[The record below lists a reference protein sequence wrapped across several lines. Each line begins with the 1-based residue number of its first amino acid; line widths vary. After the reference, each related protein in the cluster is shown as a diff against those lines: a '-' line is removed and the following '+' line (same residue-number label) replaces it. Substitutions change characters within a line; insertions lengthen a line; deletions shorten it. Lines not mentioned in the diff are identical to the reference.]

1 MNLVRDIESDEGVRR
16 QAKGTAM
23 GKSVIIIGA
32 GMGGLASGVYG
43 QANGYRTEIF
53 EQHALPGGQCASW
66 KRKGYTFDGC
76 IHHLF
81 GCGSDSAL
89 YGLWEELGA
98 MPRELAPTVECVS
111 VASPEDKVFTDYWD
125 TELLMHHLKDLAP
138 ADSRVIEQYVGA
150 IPKFARTDFLGEAML
165 GSRLKLAAILPRMVP
180 ILKYFR
186 PTMAQYAEKFS
197 DPFLRRAFPLLEYS
211 LTEAPLMIHLVKHA
225 YGLKNWIAWPVGASR
240 DFAKSIEE
248 RYKDLGG
255 EVHYR
260 QPVREILTEN
270 DTAVGIRLEDGTEH
284 KADVVI
290 SNADGRKTIMGL
302 LGGKYVDDT
311 IRSYAAEPDDETPW
325 AVHVFLGV
333 NRDISAEPSSLVQLL
348 EKPVTIAGHECGSLE
363 MQTYG
368 MDRTMAPEGKGVIK
382 VELVSSWSY
391 WKKLYGDRARYD
403 EEKEKVAATVIDIL
417 DGTHWPG
424 LKGQVEV
431 VDVPTLMTWERYVG
445 GTHGFMSMPKKEF
458 NPMDMIL
465 GKLDARLPG
474 LSGFYL
480 VGTWATSAGALFSN
494 ALSGRKVIGMMC
506 EQDGRKFATP

>member
-1 MNLVRDIESDEGVRR
+1 
-16 QAKGTAM
+16 
-23 GKSVIIIGA
+23 
-32 GMGGLASGVYG
+32 
-43 QANGYRTEIF
+43 
-53 EQHALPGGQCASW
+53 
-66 KRKGYTFDGC
+66 
-76 IHHLF
+76 
-81 GCGSDSAL
+81 
-89 YGLWEELGA
+89 
-98 MPRELAPTVECVS
+98 
-111 VASPEDKVFTDYWD
+111 
-125 TELLMHHLKDLAP
+125 
-138 ADSRVIEQYVGA
+138 
-150 IPKFARTDFLGEAML
+150 
-165 GSRLKLAAILPRMVP
+165 
-180 ILKYFR
+180 
-186 PTMAQYAEKFS
+186 
-197 DPFLRRAFPLLEYS
+197 
-211 LTEAPLMIHLVKHA
+211 
-225 YGLKNWIAWPVGASR
+225 
-240 DFAKSIEE
+240 
-248 RYKDLGG
+248 
-255 EVHYR
+255 
-260 QPVREILTEN
+260 
-270 DTAVGIRLEDGTEH
+270 
-284 KADVVI
+284 
-290 SNADGRKTIMGL
+290 MGL

-474 LSGFYL
+474 LSGFYM

-494 ALSGRKVIGMMC
+494 ALSGRKVIGIMC